1 MNKLDL
7 LRIVWTNLLR
17 MKVRTAL
24 TTFGVVIGTSAIVT
38 MISIGAGMKKN
49 ITEQLGNM
57 GSATE
62 LRVMPKYEITSS
74 DQSFD
79 QMEPV
84 EPLDDK
90 AIKKIIKLPYVK
102 DVTPDLSVYGIELK
116 VGRYSSKVIIKG
128 VEPSYSQKV
137 MQIYKGRSFRQGDK
151 NVVIVGYKLG
161 QALQEETKG
170 TENGK
175 KLGKKKEKKVS
186 DFPIQNSV
194 NEQQEKIDLYRK
206 SLILKA
212 VKTDKDGQTEEKT
225 IRVNVV
231 GVLVETGQQEDVS
244 VFVPLGMAKNLKM
257 WKEGRQGEKM
267 SYELVKVQIDSP
279 QNIEQAQKE
288 IEGLG
293 FSIFSL
299 KQMLGTVNKIFGI
312 IEVFLG
318 GIGSISLFVASFG
331 IINTMIMSIYERTR
345 EIGIMKVVGAT
356 VKDIKMIFLFEAG
369 TIGFLGGII
378 GLGFGW
384 TASKIINVLAN
395 LYLRK
400 GATETIELVYVP
412 LWLAIFS
419 LGFSTLVGL
428 LAGLYPAVRAAKLSP
443 LEAIRQL

>member
-1 MNKLDL
+1 
-7 LRIVWTNLLR
+7 